1 MKIAVVGLGLI
12 GGSFCKALSA
22 RTKHT
27 VWGMNRSKEVI
38 EKALA
43 CGAISK
49 EAALADLAECDLVIL
64 GYHPELTIRFLNE
77 NAAYL
82 PKNGIVMDTCGVK
95 KSILDQT
102 RRKLAENGVRF
113 VGVHPMAGREFSG
126 FDYALE
132 DLYDNASLIITKTE
146 DTDPDAVAV
155 IERLGYEIGFGRVV
169 ITDAVTHDATI
180 AFTSQIAHVLSNA
193 YVKSPT
199 LYNESGFSAG
209 SFKDLSRVAMLNADM
224 WTELFF
230 MNRIPL
236 LFEVQ
241 SLIYH
246 LQQYCD
252 ALEAND
258 RDKMHK
264 LLEDGTKRKKWS
276 LANAAQVDEAAR
288 ETKET
293 YMKEHAAQIEEELA

>member
-1 MKIAVVGLGLI
+1 M
-12 GGSFCKALSA
+12 
-22 RTKHT
+22 
-27 VWGMNRSKEVI
+27 I
-38 EKALA
+38 E
-43 CGAISK
+43 
-49 EAALADLAECDLVIL
+49 
-64 GYHPELTIRFLNE
+64 H
-77 NAAYL
+77 
-82 PKNGIVMDTCGVK
+82 
-95 KSILDQT
+95 
-102 RRKLAENGVRF
+102 
-113 VGVHPMAGREFSG
+113 
-126 FDYALE
+126 
-132 DLYDNASLIITKTE
+132 
-146 DTDPDAVAV
+146 
-155 IERLGYEIGFGRVV
+155 LGYEIGFGRVV
-169 ITDAVTHDATI
+169 VTDAVTHDATI

-264 LLEDGTKRKKWS
+264 LLEDGTERKKWS
-276 LANAAQVDEAAR
+276 LANAATVDEAAR
-288 ETKET
+288 IAREAYMQANGLSDKE
-293 YMKEHAAQIEEELA
+293 

>member
-12 GGSFCKALSA
+12 GGSFCKAISA

-27 VWGMNRSKEVI
+27 VYGMNRSKEVI
-38 EKALA
+38 EKAIA
-43 CGAISK
+43 CGAIEK
-49 EAALADLAECDLVIL
+49 EIGLEDLAECDLVIL
-64 GYHPELTIRFLNE
+64 GYHPELPIKFINE
-77 NAAYL
+77 NAQYL
-82 PKNGIVMDTCGVK
+82 PKDGIVMDTCGVK
-95 KSILDQT
+95 RTILDQT
-102 RRKLAENGVRF
+102 KEILAKNGVRF

-132 DLYDNASLIITKTE
+132 DLYDGASLIITRNE
-146 DTDPDAVAV
+146 DTDKEAVKV
-155 IERLGYEIGFGRVV
+155 IEKLGYEIGFGRVV

-252 ALEAND
+252 ALEADD
-258 RDKMHK
+258 REKMHK
-264 LLEDGTKRKKWS
+264 LLVDGTNRKKWS
-276 LANAAQVDEAAR
+276 LENAAEVDAAAKEAR
-288 ETKET
+288 EE
-293 YMKEHAAQIEEELA
+293 YIREHLTDMEIDLK

>member
-1 MKIAVVGLGLI
+1 MGLI
-12 GGSFCKALSA
+12 GGSYCKALSA
-22 RTKHT
+22 RTRHQ
-27 VWGMNRSKEVI
+27 VWGMNRSKKVI
-38 EKALA
+38 ADALA
-43 CGAISK
+43 CGAIEK
-49 EAALADLAECDLVIL
+49 EATLEDLAKSDLVIV

-82 PKNGIVMDTCGVK
+82 PKNGVVMDTCGVK
-95 KSILDQT
+95 KSIIEGT
-102 RRKLAENGVRF
+102 KEALAAQGVTF

-126 FDYALE
+126 FDYATE
-132 DLYDNASLIITKTE
+132 DLYDGASLIITKTE
-146 DTDPDAVAV
+146 DTKPDAIAL
-155 IERLGYEIGFGRVV
+155 IERISYEIGFGRVV

-199 LYNESGFSAG
+199 LYSESGFSAG

-252 ALEAND
+252 ALESSD
-258 RDKMHK
+258 REKMHR
-264 LLEDGTKRKKWS
+264 LLSDGTDRKKWS
-276 LANAAQVDEAAR
+276 LAHAAQVDAQASQTREAYLAA
-288 ETKET
+288 
-293 YMKEHAAQIEEELA
+293 HAAELEAEMK

>member
-12 GGSFCKALSA
+12 GGSFCKAISA
-22 RTKHT
+22 RTNHT

-38 EKALA
+38 EKAIA
-43 CGAISK
+43 CGAIRK
-49 EAALADLAECDLVIL
+49 ECSLEELSECDLVIL
-64 GYHPELTIRFLNE
+64 GYHPELTISFLNE
-77 NAAYL
+77 NAHYL

-95 KSILDQT
+95 KSIIEKTKQT
-102 RRKLAENGVRF
+102 LLQNGIRF

-132 DLYDNASLIITKTE
+132 ELYDGASLIVTKTE
-146 DTDPDAVAV
+146 DTDKEAVAV
-155 IERLGYEIGFGRVV
+155 IEHLGYEIGFGRVV

-209 SFKDLSRVAMLNADM
+209 SFKDLSRVAYLNADM

-258 RDKMHK
+258 KGKMHK
-264 LLEDGTKRKKWS
+264 LLQDGTNRKKWS
-276 LANAAQVDEAAR
+276 MENTELVDAAAKLAR
-288 ETKET
+288 EQ
-293 YMKEHAAQIEEELA
+293 YLAAHQMENRG

>member
-1 MKIAVVGLGLI
+1 MKIAVIGLGLI
-12 GGSFCKALSA
+12 GGSFCKAISA
-22 RTKHT
+22 RTNHT
-27 VWGMNRSKEVI
+27 VWGMNRSKDVI

-43 CGAISK
+43 SGAISK
-49 EAALADLAECDLVIL
+49 EASLEDLAECDLVIL
-64 GYHPELTIRFLNE
+64 GYHPELTIKFLNE
-77 NAAYL
+77 NAQYL

-95 KSILDQT
+95 KSIIDKT
-102 RRKLAENGVRF
+102 GATLAENGVRF

-132 DLYDNASLIITKTE
+132 DLYDGASLIITKTE
-146 DTDPDAVAV
+146 DTDKQAVEV
-155 IERLGYEIGFGRVV
+155 IERLGYELGFGRVV

-209 SFKDLSRVAMLNADM
+209 SFKDLSRVAYLNADM

-252 ALEAND
+252 ALESND
-258 RDKMHK
+258 KEKMHK
-264 LLEDGTKRKKWS
+264 LLEDGTNRKKWS
-276 LANAAQVDEAAR
+276 LENAEKVDAAAKQAR
-288 ETKET
+288 DEYIRTHELE
-293 YMKEHAAQIEEELA
+293 MKKDMV

>member
-1 MKIAVVGLGLI
+1 MKIAVLGLGLI
-12 GGSFCKALSA
+12 GGSFCKAISA
-22 RTKHT
+22 RTGHT
-27 VWGMNRSKEVI
+27 VWGMNRNREVI
-38 EKALA
+38 GKAVE
-43 CGAISK
+43 CGAI
-49 EAALADLAECDLVIL
+49 ERECGLEDLAECDLVIL

-77 NAAYL
+77 NAHYL

-95 KSILDQT
+95 KSIIEKTKKTLQQ
-102 RRKLAENGVRF
+102 NQIRF

-132 DLYDNASLIITKTE
+132 DLYDGASLIITRTE
-146 DTDPDAVAV
+146 DTDKEAIAL
-155 IERLGYEIGFGRVV
+155 IEKLGYEIGFGRVV

-209 SFKDLSRVAMLNADM
+209 SFKDLSRVAFLNADM

-252 ALEAND
+252 ALESDD

-264 LLEDGTKRKKWS
+264 LLQDGTNRKKWS
-276 LANAAQVDEAAR
+276 LENTELVDAAAR
-288 ETKET
+288 LAREE
-293 YMKEHAAQIEEELA
+293 YLAAHDIKNKGEAK

>member
-1 MKIAVVGLGLI
+1 MRIAVVGLGLI
-12 GGSFCKALSA
+12 GGSFCKAISA
-22 RTKHT
+22 RTRHE
-27 VWGMNRSKEVI
+27 VWGMNRSKDVI
-38 EKALA
+38 EKALVS
-43 CGAISK
+43 GAISK
-49 EAALADLAECDLVIL
+49 EATLDDLAECDLVIL

-82 PKNGIVMDTCGVK
+82 PKNGIVMDTCGIK
-95 KSILDQT
+95 KSIIEQT
-102 RRKLAENGVRF
+102 KEVLKQHQIRF

-132 DLYDNASLIITKTE
+132 NLYDGASLIVAKTE
-146 DTDPDAVAV
+146 DTDPEAVAV
-155 IERLGYEIGFGRVV
+155 VERLGYEVGFGRVV
-169 ITDAVTHDATI
+169 ITDAVTHDVTI

-193 YVKSPT
+193 YVKSPS

-230 MNRIPL
+230 MNRVPL

-258 RDKMHK
+258 REKMHR
-264 LLEDGTKRKKWS
+264 LLEDGTARKKWS
-276 LANAAQVDEAAR
+276 LANTDLVDEAAR
-288 ETKET
+288 KTREE
-293 YMKEHAAQIEEELA
+293 YMSAHEAQLREELK

>member
-12 GGSFCKALSA
+12 GGSFCKAISA
-22 RTKHT
+22 RTNHT

-43 CGAISK
+43 CGAIQK
-49 EAALADLAECDLVIL
+49 EASLEDLAQCDLVIL

-95 KSILDQT
+95 RSILDDT
-102 RRKLAENGVRF
+102 RKVLSENHINF

-132 DLYDNASLIITKTE
+132 ELYDGASLIIVKE
-146 DTDPDAVAV
+146 DGTSADAIQV

-199 LYNESGFSAG
+199 LYSESGFSAG

-252 ALEAND
+252 ALESGD
-258 RDKMHK
+258 RTKMHK
-264 LLEDGTKRKKWS
+264 LLEDGTERKKWS
-276 LANAAQVDEAAR
+276 LVHADEVDAKAKEVRDAYLAKLKEEA
-288 ETKET
+288 
-293 YMKEHAAQIEEELA
+293 